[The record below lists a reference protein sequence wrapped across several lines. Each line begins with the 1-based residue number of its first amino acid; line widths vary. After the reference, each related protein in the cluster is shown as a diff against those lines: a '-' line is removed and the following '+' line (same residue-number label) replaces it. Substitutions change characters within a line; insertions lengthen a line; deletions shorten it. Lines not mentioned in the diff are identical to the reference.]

1 MTTHDNLLQLNHL
14 PENNKN
20 PIAESNNDY
29 DISMDIETRIAELR
43 TCPVWEHHVR
53 MLEDLLRKAD
63 ELASKFYNDDVETT
77 LKLQKAEAEVERME
91 SNKNY
96 WANLWAD
103 LSRES
108 IKRAEKAEAEV
119 ERLREQLQQ
128 AVDIAEWYMDNLVQS
143 PRKDKLEAIKATLNA
158 DKK

>member
-1 MTTHDNLLQLNHL
+1 MTTHDNLLQLNQL

>member
-143 PRKDKLEAIKATLNA
+143 PRKDKLEAIKETLNLT
-158 DKK
+158 KK